1 MALGALI
8 VLLFCFFGTV
18 GYFWYQLRIAM
29 HRNLK
34 ITDETPETYH
44 LLYQSVT
51 FQTSDGLRLSGWYI
65 PTEKPQAVV
74 ILIHGRHK
82 KGKSLML
89 RHALY
94 LYENNYS
101 TFLFDMRGYGD
112 SEGKTCG
119 FGEREWQDA
128 VGAYDYIK
136 SLPENKH
143 IKVGFF
149 GISLGAVVAIL
160 AAGKAKVGD
169 FIIASVPFASHASL
183 FAKQIE
189 KSPFFPKFF
198 FRFALQLAAFLTF
211 GVVYYTANALF
222 VIHNITSPI
231 FLIGATHDEEVN
243 SQDAWKLFEKAQKP
257 KEYWEAKTKHDV
269 FAEEKE
275 EFQSRMLRFLQ
286 LYS

>member
-1 MALGALI
+1 MGLIALI
-8 VLLFCFFGTV
+8 LLFLCFFGTI
-18 GYFWYQLRIAM
+18 GYFWYQLNIAM
-29 HRNLK
+29 RRNPK

-44 LLYQSVT
+44 LLYQPVI
-51 FQTSDGLRLSGWYI
+51 FQTPDGLTLSGWYI

-89 RHALY
+89 SHALY

-112 SEGKTCG
+112 SEGKICG
-119 FGEREWQDA
+119 FGESEWQDA
-128 VGAYDYIK
+128 VSAYDYIK
-136 SLPENKH
+136 SLPENKT

-149 GISLGAVVAIL
+149 GISLGGVVAIL
-160 AAGKAKVGD
+160 ASGKAKVGD

-198 FRFALQLAAFLTF
+198 FGFSLQCA
-211 GVVYYTANALF
+211 ALF
-222 VIHNITSPI
+222 HFGLGYFIDAQKHVGQTAVPL
-231 FLIGATHDEEVN
+231 FLIGATQDEEVN
-243 SQDAWKLFEKAQKP
+243 AKDAWKLFEKAQKP

-269 FAEEKE
+269 FLEAKG
-275 EFQSRMLRFLQ
+275 EFQSRILRFLQ
-286 LYS
+286 IYS